1 MNSLLYLFGRIKDLY
16 SGENYN
22 KDIVDFINMFVNPL
36 IKIDCI
42 IKRDIADEFYNGESF
57 SADSILSN
65 DGIVYSPYEKEE
77 NVKTLN

>member
-1 MNSLLYLFGRIKDLY
+1 MY
-16 SGENYN
+16 
-22 KDIVDFINMFVNPL
+22 V
-36 IKIDCI
+36 
-42 IKRDIADEFYNGESF
+42 ADEFYNGESF